1 MFLGGVLSLKTL
13 TVSVVTPDGQV
24 SEGQYEMLS
33 CKAESGELGILP
45 GHIPLVA
52 PLSIDALRLKSE
64 DTTELIAVSGGFIE
78 VRPDK
83 VTVLAQAAEKA
94 GDIDVNR
101 AERAKE
107 RAAALLESKEQDID
121 EMRAKLALNRAINR
135 IEVAKH

>member
-1 MFLGGVLSLKTL
+1 MNTL

-24 SEGQYEMLS
+24 LEDNYEMLS

-52 PLSIDALRLKSE
+52 PLTINALRLKRE
-64 DTTELIAVSGGFIE
+64 DTTDFIAVNGGFLE

-83 VTVLAQAAEKA
+83 VTVLAESAEKA
-94 GDIDVNR
+94 TDIDVER

-107 RAAALLESKEQDID
+107 RAAQLLESKEAEIDI
-121 EMRAKLALNRAINR
+121 MRAKLALNRAINR

>member
-1 MFLGGVLSLKTL
+1 MSTL
-13 TVSVVTPDGQV
+13 IVSVVTPDGQV
-24 SEGQYEMLS
+24 LESEYEMLS

-52 PLSIDALRLKSE
+52 PLSINALRLKSG
-64 DTTELIAVSGGFIE
+64 DKVDFVAVNGGFLE

-83 VTVLAQAAEKA
+83 VTVLAQSAEKA
-94 GDIDVNR
+94 SEIDVDR

-107 RAAALLESKEQDID
+107 RAARLLESKDSEVDI
-121 EMRAKLALNRAINR
+121 MRAKLALSRAINR